1 MTLFDTQWWIQYQK
15 NFMLIEVFNS
25 LGLQAVNIKWLSN
38 YNQSQRISAEFVDLS
53 IPNQKN
59 FTAEILKQ
67 MENFFTQKLDFQS
80 STKFPYTHPIIF
92 FPTDKY
98 KKVGNVGKGQNV
110 KNHFI
115 ESQKSEHRKF
125 PLKGSERQKI
135 RTTTTTYGVVP
146 MDTKACGG
154 LG

>member
-15 NFMLIEVFNS
+15 NFMLIDVFNSLGLQAVNINS

-92 FPTDKY
+92 FQLTSTRTWVMWERVRTSKITSLKV
-98 KKVGNVGKGQNV
+98 KK
-110 KNHFI
+110 
-115 ESQKSEHRKF
+115 EHRKSKKNIKNQNIESF
-125 PLKGSERQKI
+125 H
-135 RTTTTTYGVVP
+135 
-146 MDTKACGG
+146 
-154 LG
+154 